1 MVLTIFSMNI
11 LKLQEIQLQNATL
24 IGIVVGAI
32 VSVTIGLLLILI
44 YYRVVYGI
52 IMRRLGNKLQQLQ
65 KIEQEQ

>member
-1 MVLTIFSMNI
+1 MNI